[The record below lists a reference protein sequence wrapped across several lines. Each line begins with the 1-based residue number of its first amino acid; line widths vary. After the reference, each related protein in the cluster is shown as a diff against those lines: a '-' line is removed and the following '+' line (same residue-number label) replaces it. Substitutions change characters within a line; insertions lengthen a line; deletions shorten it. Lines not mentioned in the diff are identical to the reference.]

1 MKTQIIQPLVK
12 LRRVVYG
19 MIALGCAY
27 LLSFFIYP
35 SLLPESTQATTGV
48 AVEPYL
54 EISPS
59 NSVAFSVNPG
69 TFNSASQTLS
79 VRTTN
84 YTGYKLTLSAN
95 ASADLVGSRG
105 TIPTITLPG
114 NASSITSS
122 GFTNGYGY
130 SLNATDYKPVLT
142 GVSLTIWTGQQSN
155 LGKSDMRP
163 GASRRTSCVNRFVT
177 SMTSEPHC
185 SHSTD
190 MKILSTRTVS
200 TVSLN

>member
-1 MKTQIIQPLVK
+1 MKIQIIQPLVK

-35 SLLPESTQATTGV
+35 TLLPESTQATAGV

-105 TIPTITLPG
+105 L
-114 NASSITSS
+114 S
-122 GFTNGYGY
+122 
-130 SLNATDYKPVLT
+130 
-142 GVSLTIWTGQQSN
+142 QQS
-155 LGKSDMRP
+155 LSQATRRQLHLP
-163 GASRRTSCVNRFVT
+163 ASRMVMVT
-177 SMTSEPHC
+177 ASMRQ
-185 SHSTD
+185 
-190 MKILSTRTVS
+190 IINLF
-200 TVSLN
+200 